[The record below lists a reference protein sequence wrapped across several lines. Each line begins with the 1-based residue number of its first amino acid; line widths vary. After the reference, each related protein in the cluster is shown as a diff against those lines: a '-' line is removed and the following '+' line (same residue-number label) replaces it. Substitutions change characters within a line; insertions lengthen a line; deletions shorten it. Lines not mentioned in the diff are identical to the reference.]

1 MNKNEKQFKGIPPS
15 VIFMP
20 STYRYYIDAA
30 KKLYLLNVLAV
41 EDYIA
46 LTDATLYEFAE
57 LHDRLIRFHCL
68 CVDLMNQDFQH
79 GYYRP
84 DALDDRRL
92 LGWMNATGELVK
104 KLRDKVRTLEEGAN
118 YEN

>member
-30 KKLYLLNVLAV
+30 KELYLLNVVAV
-41 EDYIA
+41 EDYID
-46 LTDATLYEFAE
+46 LDDATFYEFSK
-57 LHDRLIRFHCL
+57 LHACLMRFHCL
-68 CVDLMNQDFQH
+68 CVDLMNQDCQH

-84 DALDDRRL
+84 DALDVRRL
-92 LGWMNATGELVK
+92 LGWINATA
-104 KLRDKVRTLEEGAN
+104 KLAEKLQIKVRTLEEGD
-118 YEN
+118 

>member
-1 MNKNEKQFKGIPPS
+1 MNKNEKQYKGIPPS

-20 STYRYYIDAA
+20 FTYRHYIDAA
-30 KKLYLLNVLAV
+30 KKLYLMNLQAF
-41 EDYIA
+41 DYYMEMPDVP
-46 LTDATLYEFAE
+46 LHQFAE

-68 CVDLMNQDFQH
+68 CVDLMNQDCQH

-84 DALDDRRL
+84 DAWELRCL
-92 LGWMNATGELVK
+92 LAWMTATDKMVK
-104 KLRDKVRTLEEGAN
+104 KLGDKVRTLEEGA